1 MNSVEVASYVSLTL
15 FDGKSCW
22 GGADVTNWFVGG
34 SVLHPESSRRDGG
47 WVGLQVCGAMVV
59 GLEGRPAIKREPYER
74 LVLESAVDLGCCF
87 DRDRKSRRGRQRYER
102 GATALA
108 CAGNLVELVDAGRL
122 GWRILRRRLF
132 RLRLL
137 LWLLFLDLDWG
148 LLPLDGL
155 FGPLLAIAL
164 FGRIG
169 LPSL

>member
-34 SVLHPESSRRDGG
+34 SVLHPETSRRDGG

-87 DRDRKSRRGRQRYER
+87 DRDRKSRRGRQRYQPLQFAIRCPHGFGLDFRGLEGGWRGVAGLVAR
-102 GATALA
+102 GAAT
-108 CAGNLVELVDAGRL
+108 
-122 GWRILRRRLF
+122 F
-132 RLRLL
+132 
-137 LWLLFLDLDWG
+137 
-148 LLPLDGL
+148 P
-155 FGPLLAIAL
+155 
-164 FGRIG
+164 
-169 LPSL
+169 